1 MGVEHASFED
11 LEKALAGLVGSY
23 EDEHFFD
30 ITKSDLMRLGLLMY
44 DLIAF
49 NGGLPQR

>member
-1 MGVEHASFED
+1 M
-11 LEKALAGLVGSY
+11 LANAPYLTRPIETIIPCSSWLQHCY
-23 EDEHFFD
+23 
-30 ITKSDLMRLGLLMY
+30 MRLGLLMY